1 MGDHGIFCDVVIYK
15 TRINYNM
22 FILFLGCFALLYFI
36 KNDGEWAVDGFEQ
49 YAW

>member
-1 MGDHGIFCDVVIYK
+1 MIL
-15 TRINYNM
+15 N
-22 FILFLGCFALLYFI
+22 LFLGCFVLLFSI